1 MTSHRHEHVYLQ
13 KSGMS
18 KLITCSKSKK
28 HVTCS
33 LIILSQWFFVT
44 LDSLYKLWTLCAPL
58 SSADAILEIPENQ
71 WKTFLCADVVISN
84 LFCDRAGY
92 ICSTN
97 YHGDVSINR
106 TTMHTENKGV

>member
-1 MTSHRHEHVYLQ
+1 ML
-13 KSGMS
+13 K
-18 KLITCSKSKK
+18 IKK
-28 HVTCS
+28 ACDLFINYFESVV
-33 LIILSQWFFVT
+33 FVT
-44 LDSLYKLWTLCAPL
+44 LDSLYKLWTLFVHL

-92 ICSTN
+92 ICSTS

-106 TTMHTENKGV
+106 TTMHTENK